1 MKSRTLTRRRPRKR
15 MARKLHGD
23 YLRLCQEFPLRCL
36 RSDAEYDAA
45 VAELDRLVVRPE
57 GSLSSG
63 ERDYLDTLTLLVAAY
78 DTARFEIRSPRMTPL
93 QRLKYLMD
101 QSGMNSSALG
111 RLLGNR
117 GLASL
122 ILNGHRQLSKTHIRI
137 LSYHFKVDPGM
148 FLAME

>member
-1 MKSRTLTRRRPRKR
+1 M
-15 MARKLHGD
+15 
-23 YLRLCQEFPLRCL
+23 
-36 RSDAEYDAA
+36 
-45 VAELDRLVVRPE
+45 
-57 GSLSSG
+57 SSG

-122 ILNGHRQLSKTHIRI
+122 ILNGHRQLSKSHIRI
-137 LSYHFKVDPGM
+137 LSDHFKVDPGM
-148 FLAME
+148 FLALE